1 MPKRCLSNRILAPQA
16 SIRECMEQDREGCD
30 ALLGS
35 HRQHLEGMRR
45 NDKVW
50 AAIQQLRLLRVPLD
64 D

>member
-1 MPKRCLSNRILAPQA
+1 MLTVYATQA
-16 SIRECMEQDREGCD
+16 SIRECMEQDSEGCE

-35 HRQHLEGMRR
+35 HRQHLDGMRR